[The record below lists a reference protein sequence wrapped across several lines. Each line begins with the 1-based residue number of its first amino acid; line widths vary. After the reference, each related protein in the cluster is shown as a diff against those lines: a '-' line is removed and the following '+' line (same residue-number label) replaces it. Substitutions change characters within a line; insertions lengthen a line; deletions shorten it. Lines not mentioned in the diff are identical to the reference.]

1 MCADDLFELQF
12 RGFRE
17 GDTKTSPHGQFGQLP
32 LRGNPMNHRL
42 FGFVLAAFI
51 FFADQISKWFVLSVL
66 KLEEVGQHDLL
77 PFFQFTYTR
86 NYGISGGFLTAN
98 SDLVRWA
105 LVAMTTAIAVGVAW
119 WLAKEK
125 EKWDR
130 FALGLVLG
138 GALGN
143 ILDRARL
150 GYVVDFADLHF
161 GDFRPFLIFNV
172 GDAAISIGVAILL
185 LRAFLVKKEEPKE
198 IHEHA

>member
-1 MCADDLFELQF
+1 
-12 RGFRE
+12 
-17 GDTKTSPHGQFGQLP
+17 
-32 LRGNPMNHRL
+32 MNHRL

-51 FFADQISKWFVLSVL
+51 FFADQTTKWFVLSVL
-66 KLEEVGQHDLL
+66 KLEQVGQHDLL

-86 NYGISGGFLTAN
+86 NYGISGGFLSATN
-98 SDLVRWA
+98 DQIRWA
-105 LVAMTTAIAVGVAW
+105 LVAMTAAIATGVAY
-119 WLAKEK
+119 WLVRER

-143 ILDRARL
+143 IVDRVRF

-172 GDAAISIGVAILL
+172 ADAAISIGVAILL
-185 LRAFLVKKEEPKE
+185 LCAFLVKKEEPKE